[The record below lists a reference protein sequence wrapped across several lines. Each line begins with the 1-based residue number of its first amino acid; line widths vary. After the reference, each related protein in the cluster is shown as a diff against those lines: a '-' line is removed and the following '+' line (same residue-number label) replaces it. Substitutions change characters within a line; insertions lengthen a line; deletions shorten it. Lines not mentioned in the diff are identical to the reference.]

1 MQSRHVAS
9 AAPRAA
15 VFEARM
21 WGCCMNTPHGETHT
35 RARALTAQ
43 GGRVVDPH
51 PRFAACRGQHITST
65 LRMLWRPFSDTTVH
79 TAHAAESTEAQ
90 RRQQQLLLSHA
101 ADAHCRCV
109 DTADAKRVS
118 TRQAR
123 RSAYTHTHA
132 QDTTCAYL
140 DWQTDICQKGKHR
153 KREGAVVD
161 KAVQQADA
169 SHWCASLAAAS
180 GACNN
185 QQCSQHHHHH
195 HHLQPQA
202 EPWCLAYEWTLSRW

>member
-1 MQSRHVAS
+1 MVR
-9 AAPRAA
+9 
-15 VFEARM
+15 
-21 WGCCMNTPHGETHT
+21 HT

-51 PRFAACRGQHITST
+51 PQYAACRGQHITST

-132 QDTTCAYL
+132 QDTYNMCVSRLADRHL
-140 DWQTDICQKGKHR
+140 SERQAPQKGGCR
-153 KREGAVVD
+153 CRQG
-161 KAVQQADA
+161 
-169 SHWCASLAAAS
+169 CAAGGRQSLVRQLGS
-180 GACNN
+180 
-185 QQCSQHHHHH
+185 SQR
-195 HHLQPQA
+195 
-202 EPWCLAYEWTLSRW
+202 C